1 MKLTPEQVTQIA
13 HLARLEI
20 TDADKATFGAQLSS
34 ILDFVEVMNRVDTT
48 EVEPLEHVVPLV
60 NVWRKDA
67 IVQTAEERAALRDA
81 VVVAFPEKE
90 GDLLKVKGVFSS

>member
-1 MKLTPEQVTQIA
+1 MKLTPEQVSQIA

-60 NVWRKDA
+60 NAWRKDA
-67 IVQTAEERAALRDA
+67 IVQSAEEHAALREA
-81 VVVAFPEKE
+81 VVAAFPEKE